1 MIGRSGNPTLNEN
14 TFEQSGY
21 YNGHEAM
28 TIGGTVN
35 KSFMLLA
42 LLIGAAIV
50 SWVMFFNGHDVF
62 AFMIGG
68 AIGGFVLAIIISF
81 APKTRLIWRRS
92 MRSWKGCS

>member
-1 MIGRSGNPTLNEN
+1 
-14 TFEQSGY
+14 
-21 YNGHEAM
+21 M